1 MAAISDYFETEIL
14 EWAMTTNAVTR
25 PTAWHV
31 ALFTAAPSDSGGG
44 TEISTGG
51 YARQSATFTVT
62 GNQAD
67 NDAVIDF
74 VSSGDW
80 GNITHVGIF
89 DASTGGNL
97 LWHGA
102 LSTARDPASGDTVR
116 FAAGALVVSLD

>member
-1 MAAISDYFETEIL
+1 MTALSDFLENEML

-25 PTAWHV
+25 PTAWYV

-44 TEISTGG
+44 TELSTGG

-62 GNQAD
+62 ANSAD
-67 NDAVIDF
+67 NDAIIDF

-89 DASTGGNL
+89 DAVTAGNL

-102 LSTARDPASGDTVR
+102 LTSARDPASGDTIR
-116 FAAGALVVSLD
+116 FAAGALVVTLN